1 MVKVSLDQFLTEE
14 DFNPISGYVSMAF
27 YYKHKPTYSIHI
39 HFKPIQSQHWSHFL
53 QCSLIS
59 VNLAWLKWC
68 LSCSAL
74 FVFILK
80 PSTWPHRS
88 IDRVRERPQSQH
100 QPATSETHFH
110 WVTESYRRNCNTF
123 FLAADWSSRQN
134 IRVQTFV
141 TVDQKFTNNG
151 GQRWNTASRRGQ
163 KINRTPEQPFSY
175 VSTLRHVIKMK
186 RVYTAADRR
195 GAPPCL
201 SAAALFLF
209 LATHR
214 VWSSHA
220 IDTGNQPGLT
230 KWVMNNTS
238 ASFHVLF
245 IFSFLVSSDSVHVKI
260 FSCYFNVNVIK
271 KKCQVI

>member
-123 FLAADWSSRQN
+123 FFGCWLEQQAKHQGSNVRDSGSKVHQQWRSKVKYSEPERTENKPNSR
-134 IRVQTFV
+134 
-141 TVDQKFTNNG
+141 
-151 GQRWNTASRRGQ
+151 TA
-163 KINRTPEQPFSY
+163 
-175 VSTLRHVIKMK
+175 L
-186 RVYTAADRR
+186 
-195 GAPPCL
+195 
-201 SAAALFLF
+201 
-209 LATHR
+209 
-214 VWSSHA
+214 
-220 IDTGNQPGLT
+220 
-230 KWVMNNTS
+230 
-238 ASFHVLF
+238 
-245 IFSFLVSSDSVHVKI
+245 
-260 FSCYFNVNVIK
+260 
-271 KKCQVI
+271 

>member
-1 MVKVSLDQFLTEE
+1 MMNLRQVCGRFRHLTFSICILFLVLPGGDSIEQIRNNKNMVKVSLDQFLTEE

-123 FLAADWSSRQN
+123 FFGCWLEQQAKHQGSNVRDSGSKVHQQWRSKVKYSEPERTENKPNSR
-134 IRVQTFV
+134 
-141 TVDQKFTNNG
+141 
-151 GQRWNTASRRGQ
+151 TA
-163 KINRTPEQPFSY
+163 
-175 VSTLRHVIKMK
+175 L
-186 RVYTAADRR
+186 
-195 GAPPCL
+195 
-201 SAAALFLF
+201 
-209 LATHR
+209 
-214 VWSSHA
+214 
-220 IDTGNQPGLT
+220 
-230 KWVMNNTS
+230 
-238 ASFHVLF
+238 
-245 IFSFLVSSDSVHVKI
+245 
-260 FSCYFNVNVIK
+260 
-271 KKCQVI
+271 